1 MAGSLLFGT
10 FALTLVTA
18 PVACIFRGHSGPF
31 LLCSTI
37 SIYVTARMRSRALM
51 SLSSVVNRPRCTTVS
66 EQAANGP
73 VMPVSIPRV
82 ALATGHM
89 APHHHQ

>member
-1 MAGSLLFGT
+1 
-10 FALTLVTA
+10 
-18 PVACIFRGHSGPF
+18 
-31 LLCSTI
+31 
-37 SIYVTARMRSRALM
+37 M

-89 APHHHQ
+89 APHHHHHQ